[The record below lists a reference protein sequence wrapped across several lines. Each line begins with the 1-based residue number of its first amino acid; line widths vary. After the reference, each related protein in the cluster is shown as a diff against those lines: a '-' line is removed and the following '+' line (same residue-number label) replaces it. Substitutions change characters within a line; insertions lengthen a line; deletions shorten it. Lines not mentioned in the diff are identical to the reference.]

1 MDFQDQYEQ
10 WLLESS
16 NISQATEPCPAD
28 AAWQEEMYWRSLP
41 QEIFPPLQPLQ
52 NTDPS
57 TNNIKRLRQSS
68 GCDAAK
74 RPRSRTNDN
83 C

>member
-1 MDFQDQYEQ
+1 MNFQDQYEQ

-16 NISQATEPCPAD
+16 NTPQATEPCPAD

-41 QEIFPPLQPLQ
+41 QETLPPLQPLQ
-52 NTDPS
+52 KANPS
-57 TNNIKRLRQSS
+57 TNNIKRLHQST
-68 GCDAAK
+68 GCDGVK
-74 RPRSRTNDN
+74 RPRSKTTDN